1 MRLLDNRRNGIL
13 SLADA
18 RRDANL
24 SRAGARDQYEAD
36 VADFM
41 DNEITDIENNFMSSG
56 DTFKNPSN
64 IQSPSIPLD
73 IPQEDVF
80 LPPSFNDYLFD
91 ELPIDVPPPAFNDE
105 PIYTPPNIDF
115 TLPPIADDRIIDTPP
130 PMDLPPPAFDD
141 EPIYVPPPSDF
152 LPPVDNIYDDVL
164 PPSKPP
170 IDDLIMPPVDVPPP
184 FRPPVDNF
192 PPFEPPVDVPPPFTP
207 PPFTPPM
214 DPPFTPP
221 IEPPIDIPPPGYRP
235 PGDGPPRPP
244 FDDGIVYPPYDPPFD
259 DGIIDPPYD
268 PPQDPPQDPPY
279 TPPVDTPAPRRM
291 YRPPTD
297 FSSGAPKA
305 QLPYGISALSFG
317 QAPGFE
323 RKPPIFKPTPPPNLP
338 PKRPPHDIRI
348 PPPPD
353 DRLMPDGMKFGGPLN
368 AGIMRL
374 PQSQQGDTMTTRIF
388 QNAFKPRR

>member
-1 MRLLDNRRNGIL
+1 MIFNNIGRDGIL

-18 RRDANL
+18 RREANL

-91 ELPIDVPPPAFNDE
+91 ELPINVPPLAFIDE
-105 PIYTPPNIDF
+105 PIYT
-115 TLPPIADDRIIDTPP
+115 
-130 PMDLPPPAFDD
+130 
-141 EPIYVPPPSDF
+141 PPPSDF

-170 IDDLIMPPVDVPPP
+170 VDDLIMPPVDVPPP
-184 FRPPVDNF
+184 FRPPVDDF
-192 PPFEPPVDVPPPFTP
+192 PPFEPPVDMP

-235 PGDGPPRPP
+235 PRDGRFPPTDPP
-244 FDDGIVYPPYDPPFD
+244 FKPPFD

-268 PPQDPPQDPPY
+268 PPYVPPQDPPQDPPY
-279 TPPVDTPAPRRM
+279 TPPVVDTPAPRRM

-323 RKPPIFKPTPPPNLP
+323 RKPPVFNPKPPVRLP
-338 PKRPPHDIRI
+338 PKRPPNDIRI

-353 DRLMPDGMKFGGPLN
+353 DRLMPGGMKFGGPLN